1 MNINTMVF
9 VRKLL
14 IWSFAIGT
22 TVAFTTQ
29 CTRSTR
35 VEVGFTGSHNNKH
48 TSCRRR
54 VIIKSPMMKIS
65 WSSSRKR
72 KLAYAYDD
80 STFSN
85 TALIEEEEKKLLMS
99 RIPSPSTNTNDGE
112 KMSKLQIEFRKL
124 LEGILY
130 TPKEIESILNP
141 NMRSILEGISAS
153 YYEHAVYRAFEIL
166 YEDYIPLR
174 IAGRIVYKQLR
185 KVMDESKQYQE
196 SQIRAVM
203 DRTGMSRSSIK
214 DCWSIFIQIVDSGR
228 TISLDELQ
236 KYIKEPQTMD
246 FILTSSNID
255 SSSERTQTGDDD
267 DDSDS
272 ISISFEQLLTSL
284 HNINNL
290 RHNDNFDWGGDSN
303 NNNNNNNDKKKNSMD
318 ANILQQALN
327 LNLNS
332 KINLENNN
340 SKKRQ
345 KYIQKYDDM
354 IIQFSKWK
362 PLISTSS
369 DDNDDNDEGSSR
381 RMQVLKGCFVG
392 SENPAVLEA
401 LKIIYVDYGALRLSG
416 DWIFKVVSTLM
427 GPIVRRHERRQ
438 LSQ

>member
-1 MNINTMVF
+1 MNIHAMII
-9 VRKLL
+9 VRKFL
-14 IWSFAIGT
+14 IWTFAIGT

-29 CTRSTR
+29 YTSSSSR
-35 VEVGFTGSHNNKH
+35 VEVGFSHIKH
-48 TSCRRR
+48 NDNRRR
-54 VIIKSPMMKIS
+54 IIIKSPMMKIS
-65 WSSSRKR
+65 YSSSRKR
-72 KLAYAYDD
+72 KLSYAYDD
-80 STFSN
+80 STFSD

-99 RIPSPSTNTNDGE
+99 RIPSPNTMNDE
-112 KMSKLQIEFRKL
+112 KMSKLQIEFREL

-196 SQIRAVM
+196 SQISTVM
-203 DRTGMSRSSIK
+203 EHTGMSPSSIE
-214 DCWSIFIQIVDSGR
+214 DCWSTFIQIVDRR
-228 TISLDELQ
+228 TISHDELQ
-236 KYIKEPQTMD
+236 NYINEPQTMN
-246 FILTSSNID
+246 FILTGSNND
-255 SSSERTQTGDDD
+255 VSVRTQTGDDND
-267 DDSDS
+267 DDSGS

-290 RHNDNFDWGGDSN
+290 RHNDNFDNKN
-303 NNNNNNNDKKKNSMD
+303 NNKNSMD
-318 ANILQQALN
+318 GNILQQALN
-327 LNLNS
+327 LNFNNN
-332 KINLENNN
+332 KINLDNKN

-369 DDNDDNDEGSSR
+369 DDDDDNENDAGSSR

-438 LSQ
+438 LDL